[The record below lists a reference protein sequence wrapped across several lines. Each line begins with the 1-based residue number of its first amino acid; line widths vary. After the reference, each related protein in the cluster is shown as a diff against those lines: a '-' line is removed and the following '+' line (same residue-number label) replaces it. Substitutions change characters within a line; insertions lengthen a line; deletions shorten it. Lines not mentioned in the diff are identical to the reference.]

1 MFGFWLEMP
10 TWARV
15 VFGLVLIVAAVV
27 LFLGGAGT
35 RIPAIVGAI
44 GLVSL
49 LFAGAGNDK
58 SGYNF

>member
-1 MFGFWLEMP
+1 MFDFWLEMP
-10 TWARV
+10 AWARV
-15 VFGLVLIVAAVV
+15 VLGIVLILAAVV

-35 RIPAIVGAI
+35 RFPVIVGAI
-44 GLVSL
+44 GLVCV